1 MVRVARRGQLDRLLG
16 HYEPAAPTYSEVGA
30 TRGELPAGYRH
41 AQRRTALGEGRPT
54 FIRASAAV
62 LSWEMHRRSG
72 LAVAANGAAA
82 TGNTVVL
89 GVGFLVALVVP
100 CRVVYDID
108 EPDRRGF
115 AYGTLPDHPEQG
127 EEAFVVSLD
136 ENRRVWLDITAFSR
150 PGLAVTRL
158 AGPVGRRMQLSAT
171 SRYERTLAEML
182 AV

>member
-1 MVRVARRGQLDRLLG
+1 MRVARRGRLDRLLAL
-16 HYEPAAPTYSEVGA
+16 YEQAALTYTEVGA
-30 TRGELPAGYRH
+30 TRDDLPAGYRH
-41 AQRRTALGEGRPT
+41 ARRRTALGEGKQT

-82 TGNTVVL
+82 TGSTVVL
-89 GVGFLVALVVP
+89 GVGFAAALVVP

-150 PGLAVTRL
+150 PGLAATRL
-158 AGPVGRRMQLSAT
+158 AGPLGRRLQLTAT
-171 SRYERTLAEML
+171 RRYERTLVEML